1 MNYLQEVPAV
11 MMVELR
17 KKVLAYIT
25 RGDGPDQQLL
35 VYTMKDNPES
45 GMQVPGGTID
55 RGELLMDALYREI
68 EEETGIQ
75 KDDLVLIGKLA
86 KNTYFP
92 RHRDRKYE
100 RTIFQLEYKGDGP
113 DEWEHTVTGE
123 GKDQGLT
130 LHIRWAAVNAIPDLA
145 EKQDMAID
153 AL

>member
-1 MNYLQEVPAV
+1 

-25 RGDGPDQQLL
+25 RGDGPGQQLL
-35 VYTMKDNPES
+35 VYTMKDHPES
-45 GMQVPGGTID
+45 GVQVPGGTID

-68 EEETGIQ
+68 EEETGIL

-100 RTIFQLEYKGDGP
+100 RTIFQLEYKGNGP

-123 GKDQGLT
+123 GKDQGLE
-130 LHIRWAAVNAIPDLA
+130 LQIRWMPLSDIPDLA

>member
-1 MNYLQEVPAV
+1 

-35 VYTMKDNPES
+35 VYTMKDQPES
-45 GMQVPGGTID
+45 GVQVPGGTLD
-55 RGELLMDALYREI
+55 RGELMMDALYREI
-68 EEETGIQ
+68 EEETGIG

-123 GKDQGLT
+123 GKDQGLE
-130 LHIRWAAVNAIPDLA
+130 LEIRWMRLSDIPDLA

>member
-1 MNYLQEVPAV
+1 

-35 VYTMKDNPES
+35 VYTMKDHPES
-45 GMQVPGGTID
+45 GVQVPGGTID

-68 EEETGIQ
+68 VEETGIE
-75 KDDLVLIGKLA
+75 KDDLVLIGKLL

-123 GKDQGLT
+123 GKDQGLE
-130 LHIRWAAVNAIPDLA
+130 LQIRWMRLSDIPDLA

>member
-1 MNYLQEVPAV
+1 

-35 VYTMKDNPES
+35 VYSMKDQSDS

-68 EEETGIQ
+68 EEETGIA
-75 KDDLVLIGKLA
+75 KDDLVLVGKLA

-100 RTIFQLEYKGDGP
+100 RTIFHLDYKGDGP
-113 DEWEHTVTGE
+113 DEWEHTITGE

-130 LHIRWAAVNAIPDLA
+130 LHIQWTPLKDIPDLA
-145 EKQDMAID
+145 KKQDMALD

>member
-1 MNYLQEVPAV
+1 

-25 RGDGPDQQLL
+25 RGNGPDQQLL
-35 VYTMKDNPES
+35 VYTMKDHPES
-45 GMQVPGGTID
+45 GVQVPGGTID

-100 RTIFQLEYKGDGP
+100 RTIFQLEYRGDGP
-113 DEWEHTVTGE
+113 DQWEHTVTGD
-123 GKDQGLT
+123 GKDQGLK
-130 LHIRWAAVNAIPDLA
+130 LQIRWMPVCDIQGLA